1 MSLFGSRLK
10 ALRLSNGYTQQ
21 DLATKVGVHKQTISQ
36 YERGVRKPDPD
47 MLSYFSDIFNVSSDY
62 LLGKENVTLRLVE
75 PIPRTCIPV
84 LGRVAAGIPLKAIT
98 DITDYEEISP
108 AMLKGDSEYY
118 GLEIKGKS
126 MEPRIREGD
135 HIIFRAQS
143 DAETGDIVVVMVNG
157 EDATCKKLR
166 KYDHGIDLISLNPVY
181 EPMYFSNEQI
191 EQLPVTIIGKVV
203 ELRAKL

>member
-1 MSLFGSRLK
+1 MGYKIFEELCKKNGVKPFHVSKATGIKTSTLTAWKKGTYTPKADKLQQIADFFGVSFEYLTTG
-10 ALRLSNGYTQQ
+10 SDPTVYM
-21 DLATKVGVHKQTISQ
+21 V
-36 YERGVRKPDPD
+36 KPD
-47 MLSYFSDIFNVSSDY
+47 V
-62 LLGKENVTLRLVE
+62 VRV
-75 PIPRTCIPV
+75 PV

-135 HIIFRAQS
+135 HIIFRAQN